1 MPAILEYLE
10 HVNVLKRLPR
20 TGWLLNGVIPCESVA
35 DHSCAVALLTLGLA
49 ETVNE
54 DWAAEGLVR
63 PLDVGQIVT
72 IAVVHDLAEGLLT
85 DLPKRSTEL
94 LGKAAKHAAEAK
106 AMAIILG
113 AVANGD
119 KYARLWED
127 YNSAATPEARLVRD
141 ADKLEMVHQALVYER
156 AGQNTLQEFWE
167 VGEWHYAASAHVYA
181 DLRRQ
186 RS

>member
-1 MPAILEYLE
+1 MAALFEYLE

-20 TGWLLNGVIPCESVA
+20 TGWLLNGVAPCESVA
-35 DHSCAVALLTLGLA
+35 DHSLAVALLAIGLA

-54 DWAAEGLVR
+54 NWAAEGLVR
-63 PLDVGQIVT
+63 PLDVGQVVT

-94 LGKAAKHAAEAK
+94 LGKTAKHAAEAK
-106 AMAIILG
+106 AMATILG
-113 AVANGD
+113 AVVNGD

-156 AGQNTLQEFWE
+156 AGQRNLHEFWE
-167 VGEWHYAASAHVYA
+167 AHPWHYAASARLYA

>member
-1 MPAILEYLE
+1 MAATFEYLE
-10 HVNVLKRLPR
+10 IVNVLKRLPR
-20 TGWLLNGVIPCESVA
+20 TGWLLNGVTPCESVA
-35 DHSCAVALLTLGLA
+35 DHSLAVALLAIALA
-49 ETVNE
+49 ETINE

-94 LGKAAKHAAEAK
+94 LGKAAKHAAEAR
-106 AMAIILG
+106 AMAAILG

-119 KYARLWED
+119 KYSRLWED
-127 YNSAATPEARLVRD
+127 YNSAASPEARLVRD

-156 AGQNTLQEFWE
+156 AGHRTLQEFWE
-167 VGEWHYAASAHVYA
+167 AGSWYYAASERFYA
-181 DLRRQ
+181 DLRRE